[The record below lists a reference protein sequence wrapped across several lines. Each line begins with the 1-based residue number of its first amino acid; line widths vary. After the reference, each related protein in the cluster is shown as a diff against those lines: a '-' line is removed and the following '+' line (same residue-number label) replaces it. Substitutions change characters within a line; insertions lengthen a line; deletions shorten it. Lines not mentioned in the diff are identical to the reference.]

1 MILSDLLEGQK
12 EQIRFFKESQVVELK
27 PMKNGQMQLSIYD
40 FANKL
45 TVFCQSYPQVLFVE
59 VEEDAI
65 YLLAAIP
72 APGGPR
78 GAAPIMQKQ
87 LFKLYEMEDNVKIQ
101 TLLKKGLYA
110 EAREIARSANFPNEI
125 IAEICKEHADNLYEK
140 KQYDESLK

>member
-1 MILSDLLEGQK
+1 MILSDPLEGQK
-12 EQIRFFKESQVVELK
+12 EKVRFFKDTQVVELK
-27 PMKNGQMQLSIYD
+27 PIKNGQMQLAIYD

-59 VEEDAI
+59 IEEDAI

-72 APGGPR
+72 APGGAR
-78 GAAPIMQKQ
+78 GAAPVMQKQ

-140 KQYDESLK
+140 K